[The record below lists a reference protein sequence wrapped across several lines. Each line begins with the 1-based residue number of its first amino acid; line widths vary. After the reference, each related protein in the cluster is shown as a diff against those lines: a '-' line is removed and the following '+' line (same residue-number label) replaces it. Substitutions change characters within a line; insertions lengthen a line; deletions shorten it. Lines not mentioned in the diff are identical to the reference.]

1 MRLAM
6 APTDR
11 KWTHAPHREA
21 LARVFERLALD
32 EPDPELKA
40 QRLLEAA
47 KMRQLPRALDLKG
60 DPRQR
65 N

>member
-1 MRLAM
+1 M
-6 APTDR
+6 
-11 KWTHAPHREA
+11 
-21 LARVFERLALD
+21 ARVFERLALD